1 MISQSQPVQLHV
13 NHPLTLIKREKHP
26 KPSQQQLFVCEA
38 KPMTTIIDGDSLTI
52 DQLVAVARHG
62 APVMLSD
69 IAFERLDRCR
79 KSIDSAIEDGRVIYG
94 VNTGFGELA
103 QVHIGAQDISQL
115 QVNLIRSH
123 SVGVGEP
130 FSTEVV
136 RGMMLLRAN
145 ALAKGY
151 SGVRRIVVDTLLQM
165 LNKGVTPVVP
175 QQGSVGSSGDLAPLS
190 HMVLVMIGEGE
201 AIYGGSVMSGAE
213 AMRQAGIPTLSL
225 EAKEGVALIN
235 GTQTMCAIGAF
246 AGFDSM
252 VLMRNAVI
260 AACMSLEAL
269 RGTRAALDERIHQ
282 LRPHRGQI
290 DVAHAMMSVLL
301 DSEINRSHAQC
312 GKVQDAYSLRCA
324 PQVLGAS
331 LDTIRYVRGVIHT
344 EMNSV
349 TDNPLVFPEIIRV
362 ISGGNFHGQP
372 VALVMDFLGIALAE
386 IANIAERRINRLVD
400 PKLSGL
406 PAFLTRNSGLQSGMM
421 IAQYTAAALVSEN
434 KVLAHPASVDSIPTS
449 AEQEDHVSM
458 GTIAA
463 RKARAILDNV
473 KNVIAI
479 EYMCAAQGLD
489 LLAPLHPSEP
499 VERAH
504 SVIRSVVPTL
514 EGDRSMSSD
523 IAHIRRLIESGEIVR
538 AVESETG
545 PLLPS

>member
-1 MISQSQPVQLHV
+1 
-13 NHPLTLIKREKHP
+13 
-26 KPSQQQLFVCEA
+26 
-38 KPMTTIIDGDSLTI
+38 MTTVIDGASLDI
-52 DQLVAVARHG
+52 EQLVDVARNG
-62 APVMLSD
+62 RSVVLSD
-69 IAFERLDRCR
+69 VARERLERCR
-79 KSIDSAIEDGRVIYG
+79 RSIEQAIEEGRVIYG
-94 VNTGFGELA
+94 VNTGFGDLA
-103 QVHIGAQDISQL
+103 QVYIGPQDLAQL

-130 FSTEVV
+130 LPTDVV

-145 ALAKGY
+145 ALAKGH
-151 SGVRRIVVDTLLQM
+151 SGVRLTVVETLLQM
-165 LNKGVTPVVP
+165 LNRGVTPVVP

-201 AIYGGSVMSGAE
+201 AVYGGQVMSGAE
-213 AMRQAGIPTLSL
+213 AMKRAGITPLRL
-225 EAKEGVALIN
+225 AAKEGVALIN
-235 GTQTMCAIGAF
+235 GTQPMCSIGAL
-246 AGFDSM
+246 AVFDSM
-252 VLMRNAVI
+252 NLMRNAVI

-269 RGTRAALDERIHQ
+269 RGTRAALDERIHL

-290 DVAHAMMSVLL
+290 DVARAMLSILL

-331 LDTIRYVRGVIHT
+331 LDTIRYVRSVIQT

-349 TDNPLVFPEIIRV
+349 TDNPLVFPEENRV

-372 VALVMDFLGIALAE
+372 VALAMDFLGIALSE

-406 PAFLTRNSGLQSGMM
+406 PAFLTKNSGLESGMM

-463 RKARAILDNV
+463 RKARSILENV

-479 EYMCAAQGLD
+479 EYMCAAQGID
-489 LLAPLHPSEP
+489 LLAPLHPSIP
-499 VERAH
+499 LERAH
-504 SVIRSVVPTL
+504 TIIRRVVPTL
-514 EGDRSMSSD
+514 RQDRPLSAD
-523 IAHIRRLIESGEIVR
+523 IAQIRQLIDSGEIVR
-538 AVESETG
+538 QVERETG
-545 PLLPS
+545 PLLPT